1 LRDAAGRQGAFRG
14 MTEPRPTG
22 SRAATLEAADDQ
34 GAFDLRQ
41 FRHALGRFATGIAVI
56 TTSTPN
62 GKREGVT
69 ANSFGAV
76 SLDPPLVLWSL
87 RRDAMSLPSFRRS
100 RYFAVNVLA
109 SHQRAM
115 SNHFARPAA
124 DKFEEV
130 EWRPGLGGCPTFPGC
145 LALFECRLERTI
157 EAGDHVVFIGRVERF
172 MWRKGDPLVFS
183 CGHYCLTAALPEE
196 PRADIAPS
204 DFADLML

>member
-1 LRDAAGRQGAFRG
+1 
-14 MTEPRPTG
+14 MMEPRRTG
-22 SRAATLEAADDQ
+22 GPAATPRAAADP

-41 FRHALGRFATGIAVI
+41 FRHALGRFATGITVI
-56 TTSTPN
+56 TTTTPG
-62 GKREGVT
+62 GKREGLT

-100 RYFAVNVLA
+100 RFFAVNVLA
-109 SHQRAM
+109 AHQRAV
-115 SNHFARPAA
+115 SNRFARPAA

-145 LALFECRLERTI
+145 LALFECRLERSF

-172 MWRKGDPLVFS
+172 EWRAGEPLVFS
-183 CGHYCLTAALPEE
+183 CGRYCLTAMLPEE
-196 PRADIAPS
+196 ARADIAPS